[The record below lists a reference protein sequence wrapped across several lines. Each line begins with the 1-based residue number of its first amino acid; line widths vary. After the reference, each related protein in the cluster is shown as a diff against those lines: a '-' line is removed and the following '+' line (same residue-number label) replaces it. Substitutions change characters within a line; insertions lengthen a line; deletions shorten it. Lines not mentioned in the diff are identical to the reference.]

1 MDRIERKTNLFYS
14 EYLPEVKELVET
26 IKKKNVNVDDLE
38 RLIVGIEDAVKR
50 KDYLAA
56 DQLIITLQDEIE
68 KAKLEAGIFD
78 NTGLFDS

>member
-1 MDRIERKTNLFYS
+1 MDRIERKTNIFYN

-26 IKKKNVNVDDLE
+26 IRKKGVNVEDLE
-38 RLIVGIEDAVKR
+38 RLIAGIEDSVKK

-56 DQLIITLQDEIE
+56 DQLITMLQDELE

-78 NTGLFDS
+78 STGLF